1 MLVKIVRQYTV
12 FLPNVPGAL
21 SRFIELFV
29 NEGINI
35 IGIASEI
42 RDDSG
47 VVRITVDTEK
57 KISYLLTSAGFTT
70 VETSMISL
78 ELTDKPGELLNLTK
92 KLAGH
97 DINITTVY
105 GTSLGGKTARI
116 LINVSDADRAV
127 EIFRNE
133 IAPK

>member
-1 MLVKIVRQYTV
+1 MPVKVVSQYTV

-47 VVRITVDTEK
+47 VVRVTVDTEK
-57 KISYLLTSAGFTT
+57 KISYILTNAGFTT
-70 VETSMISL
+70 VETPMISI
-78 ELTDKPGELLNLTK
+78 ELTDKPGELLNLAKT
-92 KLAGH
+92 LAGH
-97 DINITTVY
+97 SINITTVY
-105 GTSLGGKTARI
+105 GTALGGNSARI

-127 EIFRNE
+127 EILKAG
-133 IAPK
+133 IDSK